1 MNIRIHPILASL
13 AILAAASPAGLLA
26 EPGRIE
32 AVRGKTSTVRNGMVQ
47 RTLVSSKV
55 QPGDGVRTGA
65 NGQTQVDAGTATIR
79 AGSDTDLYLK
89 ENRNGLTLK
98 SGIVLV
104 SNKSKGGA
112 FDLEADRYKATS
124 YGTMQVSYLKDKY
137 LKVLCVE
144 GKVKVGLK
152 ALLGDSV
159 TLQAGQMVTIT
170 PTEKRLPEPITVN
183 LARLANTSALLGPG
197 FVVPAL
203 TFPGGPRVTA
213 TIAGQEQ
220 ALAQATAGVGK
231 NTRNKTLA
239 NSPMTLNQLTNE
251 GNPNYDQTITNEF
264 NARLHGRPAT
274 EENMFR
280 VLDEAARGVHYD
292 RKFTPQVQRPR

>member
-1 MNIRIHPILASL
+1 MNSRIHPILSSL
-13 AILAAASPAGLLA
+13 AFFAAVAPLAVRAD
-26 EPGRIE
+26 PGRIE
-32 AVRGKTSTVRNGMVQ
+32 AVRGQTSHLRNGGIQ
-47 RTLVSSKV
+47 RLLVSNTVK
-55 QPGDGVRTGA
+55 PGDGVRTGA
-65 NGQTQVDAGTATIR
+65 NGQTQVDAGNATIR

-104 SNKSKGGA
+104 SNKSKGSA
-112 FDLEADRYKATS
+112 FALEADRYQATS

-152 ALLGDSV
+152 ALMGDSV

-170 PTEKRLPEPITVN
+170 PTEERLPEPITVN
-183 LARLANTSALLGPG
+183 LSRLATTSALLGPG
-197 FVVPAL
+197 FVLPSL

-220 ALAQATAGVGK
+220 ALAQATSRVGK
-231 NTRNKTLA
+231 NTRNKSLA
-239 NSPMTLNQLTNE
+239 DSPKTLNQLTNE
-251 GNPNYDQTITNEF
+251 GNPNYDYSVSREF
-264 NARLHGRPAT
+264 FQRLNGRKPN

-280 VLDEAARGVHYD
+280 VLDEAARGVPYGEKPGLTG
-292 RKFTPQVQRPR
+292 RRPR